1 MRTAIIG
8 GTGFYSIPGAVF
20 REQIVE
26 TPYGRARV
34 FQGEEQFAD
43 LFFVARH
50 GVRHSLPPHRIN
62 YRANIKALEQL
73 GVRRVLATFAV
84 GSLRL
89 EIPPLALVAIDQF
102 LDFTQNRAST
112 FYDDERLGFAHTD
125 MTNPLCSG
133 LRATLLKLA
142 QERRELSIL
151 PSGTYVCTNGPRFE
165 TPAEIRMFARLG
177 GDVVGM
183 TGVPEIPLARELG
196 LHYAAVAYVI
206 NYGAGLETGQVSF
219 INSGLSE
226 RKDQVLKLFIDT
238 LALEQYPP
246 CDCETSRFVMHAPY
260 PEDADQ

>member
-20 REQIVE
+20 RQRIVE

-34 FQGEEQFAD
+34 FQGEEQYAD
-43 LFFVARH
+43 LFFLARH
-50 GVRHSLPPHRIN
+50 GVRHSVPPHRIN

-89 EIPPLALVAIDQF
+89 EISPLSLVAIDQF
-102 LDFTQNRAST
+102 LDFTQNRAHT

-133 LRATLLKLA
+133 LQSGLLRLA
-142 QERRELSIL
+142 QERGFSIL
-151 PSGTYVCTNGPRFE
+151 PSGTYVCTNGPRLE
-165 TPAEIRMFARLG
+165 TSAEIRMFARLG

-183 TGVPEIPLARELG
+183 TGIPEIPLARELG

-206 NYGAGLETGQVSF
+206 NYGAGLQTERVNF
-219 INSGLSE
+219 INSGLNE
-226 RKDQVLKLFIDT
+226 LKDGLLKLFIDT
-238 LALEQYPP
+238 LGLEQYPP
-246 CDCETSRFVMHAPY
+246 CDCETSRFTMHVPD
-260 PEDADQ
+260 PEGADQ

>member
-8 GTGFYSIPGAVF
+8 GTGFYAIPGAVF

-34 FQGEEQFAD
+34 FQGEGEFAD
-43 LFFVARH
+43 LFFLARH
-50 GVRHSLPPHRIN
+50 GVRHSVPPHRIN

-89 EIPPLALVAIDQF
+89 TIPPLALVTIDQF
-102 LDFTQNRAST
+102 LDFTQNRAHT

-133 LRATLLKLA
+133 LRSGLLRLA
-142 QERRELSIL
+142 DARGLNII
-151 PSGTYVCTNGPRFE
+151 PSGVYVCTNGPRLE
-165 TPAEIRMFARLG
+165 TAAEVRMLAHLG

-206 NYGAGLETGQVSF
+206 NYGAGLQTDQVSF
-219 INSGLSE
+219 ISSGMDAL
-226 RKDQVLKLFIDT
+226 KNGLLKLFIDT
-238 LALEQYPP
+238 LVMEAYPA
-246 CDCETSRFVMHAPY
+246 CDCETSRFTMHAP
-260 PEDADQ
+260 EGEGADQ